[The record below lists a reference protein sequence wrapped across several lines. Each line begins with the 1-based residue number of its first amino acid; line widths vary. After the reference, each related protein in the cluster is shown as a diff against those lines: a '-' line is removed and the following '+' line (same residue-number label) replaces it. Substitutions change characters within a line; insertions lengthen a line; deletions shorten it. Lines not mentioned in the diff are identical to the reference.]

1 MENIASALTPGG
13 SRDEVASNSFDQQC
27 AGQQA
32 RRLKLKQA
40 LARLCLSAC
49 ALAAVANAEAQAPT
63 AAGTKPHV
71 GQGWHELGRVHV
83 RDNAEKDLAFLKDGD
98 DVVEVRVCAEGN
110 AIRLRN
116 AELWMSGDKRQKLWL
131 PLVLGAG
138 KCSDPINVQ
147 GGPIRVTHLALE
159 YEAMSLGAEGAHL
172 SIYGKSR
179 DAR

>member
-1 MENIASALTPGG
+1 VKTALALLCLSTLALATIASAQT
-13 SRDEVASNSFDQQC
+13 
-27 AGQQA
+27 QA
-32 RRLKLKQA
+32 Q
-40 LARLCLSAC
+40 
-49 ALAAVANAEAQAPT
+49 T

-131 PLVLGAG
+131 PLILGAG
-138 KCSDPINVQ
+138 ECSDPIKVQ

-172 SIYGKSR
+172 SIYGKSKDVR
-179 DAR
+179 

>member
-1 MENIASALTPGG
+1 MKTALALLCLSTLALATIASAQT
-13 SRDEVASNSFDQQC
+13 
-27 AGQQA
+27 QA
-32 RRLKLKQA
+32 Q
-40 LARLCLSAC
+40 
-49 ALAAVANAEAQAPT
+49 T
-63 AAGTKPHV
+63 AAGTKPRV
-71 GQGWHELGRVHV
+71 GQGWQELGRVHV

-131 PLVLGAG
+131 PLILGAG
-138 KCSDPINVQ
+138 ECSDPIKVQ

-172 SIYGKSR
+172 SIYGKSK

>member
-1 MENIASALTPGG
+1 LAT
-13 SRDEVASNSFDQQC
+13 VASVQT
-27 AGQQA
+27 QA
-32 RRLKLKQA
+32 QT
-40 LARLCLSAC
+40 S
-49 ALAAVANAEAQAPT
+49 
-63 AAGTKPHV
+63 AGTKPHV

-131 PLVLGAG
+131 PLILGAG
-138 KCSDPINVQ
+138 ECSDPIKVQ
-147 GGPIRVTHLALE
+147 GGPIRVTHVALE

-172 SIYGKSR
+172 SIYGKSK

>member
-1 MENIASALTPGG
+1 VNT
-13 SRDEVASNSFDQQC
+13 
-27 AGQQA
+27 
-32 RRLKLKQA
+32 A
-40 LARLCLSAC
+40 LALLCLSTL
-49 ALAAVANAEAQAPT
+49 ALATVASAQTQAQT

-98 DVVEVRVCAEGN
+98 DVVEVRVCAESN

-131 PLVLGAG
+131 PLVLDAG

-147 GGPIRVTHLALE
+147 GGPIRVTHVALE

-172 SIYGKSR
+172 SIYGKSK

>member
-1 MENIASALTPGG
+1 MKTALALLCLSTLASATIASAQTQ
-13 SRDEVASNSFDQQC
+13 V
-27 AGQQA
+27 
-32 RRLKLKQA
+32 
-40 LARLCLSAC
+40 
-49 ALAAVANAEAQAPT
+49 PT

-138 KCSDPINVQ
+138 KCTDPINVQ

-172 SIYGKSR
+172 SVYGKSK

>member
-1 MENIASALTPGG
+1 VKT
-13 SRDEVASNSFDQQC
+13 
-27 AGQQA
+27 
-32 RRLKLKQA
+32 A
-40 LARLCLSAC
+40 LALLSLSTL
-49 ALAAVANAEAQAPT
+49 ALATAVGAQTQAPT

-71 GQGWHELGRVHV
+71 DQGWHELGRVHV

-138 KCSDPINVQ
+138 KCSDPVKVQ

-172 SIYGKSR
+172 SVYGKSK

>member
-1 MENIASALTPGG
+1 MKRAM
-13 SRDEVASNSFDQQC
+13 
-27 AGQQA
+27 
-32 RRLKLKQA
+32 
-40 LARLCLSAC
+40 ARLCLSAC
-49 ALAAVANAEAQAPT
+49 IFAAAAQAQTEAQT

-131 PLVLGAG
+131 PLILGAG
-138 KCSDPINVQ
+138 DCSDPIKVQ

-159 YEAMSLGAEGAHL
+159 YEAMTLGAEGAHL
-172 SIYGKSR
+172 SVHGKSKE
-179 DAR
+179 AR

>member
-1 MENIASALTPGG
+1 
-13 SRDEVASNSFDQQC
+13 
-27 AGQQA
+27 
-32 RRLKLKQA
+32 LKVKTA
-40 LARLCLSAC
+40 LALLCLSTL
-49 ALAAVANAEAQAPT
+49 ALATVASAQTQAQT
-63 AAGTKPHV
+63 AAGTEPNV
-71 GQGWHELGRVHV
+71 GPGWHELGRVHV

-98 DVVEVRVCAEGN
+98 DVVEVRMCADGN

-131 PLVLGAG
+131 PLILGAG
-138 KCSDPINVQ
+138 ECSDPIKVQ

-172 SIYGKSR
+172 SIYGKSK

>member
-1 MENIASALTPGG
+1 LKVKTAAALLFLSTLALATVASAQT
-13 SRDEVASNSFDQQC
+13 
-27 AGQQA
+27 QA
-32 RRLKLKQA
+32 Q
-40 LARLCLSAC
+40 
-49 ALAAVANAEAQAPT
+49 T
-63 AAGTKPHV
+63 AAGTKPSV

-83 RDNAEKDLAFLKDGD
+83 RDNAEKDLAFVKDRD

-116 AELWMSGDKRQKLWL
+116 AESWMSGDKRQKLWL

-138 KCSDPINVQ
+138 ECSDPINVQ
-147 GGPIRVTHLALE
+147 GGPIRFTHLAPE

-172 SIYGKSR
+172 YIYGKSK

>member
-1 MENIASALTPGG
+1 VVDKFGRSKVRTPLALLFLSTLALATVASAQT
-13 SRDEVASNSFDQQC
+13 
-27 AGQQA
+27 QA
-32 RRLKLKQA
+32 Q
-40 LARLCLSAC
+40 
-49 ALAAVANAEAQAPT
+49 T

-131 PLVLGAG
+131 PLILGAG
-138 KCSDPINVQ
+138 ECSDPIKVQ
-147 GGPIRVTHLALE
+147 GGPIRVTHVALE

-172 SIYGKSR
+172 SIYGKSK

>member
-1 MENIASALTPGG
+1 MKTTLALLFLSTLALATVASAQT
-13 SRDEVASNSFDQQC
+13 
-27 AGQQA
+27 QA
-32 RRLKLKQA
+32 Q
-40 LARLCLSAC
+40 
-49 ALAAVANAEAQAPT
+49 T
-63 AAGTKPHV
+63 AASTKPHV

-131 PLVLGAG
+131 PLILGAG
-138 KCSDPINVQ
+138 ECSDPIKVQ

-172 SIYGKSR
+172 SIYGKSK

>member
-1 MENIASALTPGG
+1 LKVKTALALLFLSTLALATVASAQT
-13 SRDEVASNSFDQQC
+13 
-27 AGQQA
+27 QA
-32 RRLKLKQA
+32 Q
-40 LARLCLSAC
+40 
-49 ALAAVANAEAQAPT
+49 T

-131 PLVLGAG
+131 PLILGAG
-138 KCSDPINVQ
+138 ECSDPIKVQ

-172 SIYGKSR
+172 SIYGKSK

>member
-1 MENIASALTPGG
+1 VKTALTLLFLSTLAFATVASAQT
-13 SRDEVASNSFDQQC
+13 
-27 AGQQA
+27 QA
-32 RRLKLKQA
+32 Q
-40 LARLCLSAC
+40 
-49 ALAAVANAEAQAPT
+49 T

-131 PLVLGAG
+131 PLILGAG
-138 KCSDPINVQ
+138 ECSDPIKVQ

-172 SIYGKSR
+172 SIYGKSKDVR
-179 DAR
+179 

>member
-1 MENIASALTPGG
+1 VKTALALLCLSTLALATIASAQT
-13 SRDEVASNSFDQQC
+13 
-27 AGQQA
+27 
-32 RRLKLKQA
+32 
-40 LARLCLSAC
+40 
-49 ALAAVANAEAQAPT
+49 QAPT
-63 AAGTKPHV
+63 AAGTQPHV

-131 PLVLGAG
+131 PLILGAG
-138 KCSDPINVQ
+138 ECSDPIKVQ

-172 SIYGKSR
+172 SIYGKSK

>member
-1 MENIASALTPGG
+1 LKVKTALALLFLSTLALATVASAQTH
-13 SRDEVASNSFDQQC
+13 
-27 AGQQA
+27 
-32 RRLKLKQA
+32 
-40 LARLCLSAC
+40 
-49 ALAAVANAEAQAPT
+49 AQT
-63 AAGTKPHV
+63 AAGTKPLV

-116 AELWMSGDKRQKLWL
+116 AELWTSGDKRQKLWL
-131 PLVLGAG
+131 PLILGVG
-138 KCSDPINVQ
+138 ECSDPIKVQ

-172 SIYGKSR
+172 SIYGKSK

>member
-1 MENIASALTPGG
+1 MRNIASALTPGG
-13 SRDEVASNSFDQQC
+13 GRAEVASSSFGRQY
-27 AGQQA
+27 AGQQV
-32 RRLKLKQA
+32 RRLKVKQA

-49 ALAAVANAEAQAPT
+49 ALAAVANADAQAPT
-63 AAGTKPHV
+63 ATDTKPHL

-83 RDNAEKDLAFLKDGD
+83 RDDAEKDLAFLKDGD
-98 DVVEVRVCAEGN
+98 DVVEVRLCAEGN

-131 PLVLGAG
+131 PLVLGAD

-172 SIYGKSR
+172 SIYGKSK